1 MGGANGLNEPEFM
14 TVPAKPI
21 HCVPV
26 RKLVDYVLRAGGLG
40 GDGGFSSLERARAG
54 MRGQKQ
60 LQASRPAGYQTEVPV
75 ACEVECRDFVLR
87 VQGRMDGFLRAES
100 CIRIE
105 EIKTVMSFDASGPD
119 LLHQAQLKM
128 YAALW
133 NRQEPAVR
141 IETVLTYLNLETGEV
156 REFCEFP
163 PLDTLA
169 AFFAEVTSAYARW
182 AEELQNWRVE
192 RDLSLRALAF
202 PYPRY
207 RAGQRELAVAAYRT
221 LVRGGRLFAEAPT
234 GIGKTI
240 SVLFPALKALGEGRF
255 VRLFYLTAKT
265 IGRVVAEKALSDLR
279 GAGARLRSV
288 TLTAKEKICFNSGT
302 PCDLNTC
309 PYAIGY
315 YDRLKP
321 ALGEVL
327 RVGALTRAAIE
338 DAARRH
344 QVCPFELSL
353 DAALWVDVIVCDYNY
368 AFDPSAYLKRFFAE
382 EVEDCAF
389 LIDEA
394 HNLIDR
400 AREMFSATLDKAS
413 ILDVRKAVK
422 EGAPECARALGR
434 VSRAMNTL
442 MREEEKEDQ
451 DLFSHNDRPAQ
462 GLETASRIF
471 VRPRLGVDEGLH
483 AVMELPGDLIPPL
496 RHFLNTAGAWLMRNM
511 QTSWREAL
519 LNLYFEVNAFL
530 RIAEMYGDGYA
541 TLIRAGRK
549 DASVRLFCMDPS
561 GPLRQALERARA
573 SVLFSATLAPLEY
586 YRDLLG
592 GGPKD
597 EVRSWLSPFPRENLC
612 LLVQDRISTLYKER
626 ANSVDHVARSIAALI
641 QAHRGNYM
649 VYFPSYEY
657 LNQVRVRFEL
667 IQTPECRVL
676 AQGSGMSEP
685 EREAFMAAFD
695 EPQQGTLVGFAVMG
709 GVFGEGID
717 LTGDRLVGAMIV
729 GVGMPQLC
737 LERDLIQNFFQKTR
751 GTGFDFAYTFPGMN
765 RVLQAVGRVI
775 RSETDRGVVMLVDTR
790 FAQGRY
796 RRLFPAWWQPQFVQR
811 EEEMIQQARQFWHG
825 QDPNDLN
832 QSEKM

>member
-1 MGGANGLNEPEFM
+1 M

-21 HCVPV
+21 HSVSV
-26 RKLVDYVLRAGGLG
+26 RKLVDYVLRTGGLG
-40 GDGGFSSLERARAG
+40 GEGGFSSLERARAG
-54 MRGQKQ
+54 LRGQKQ

-75 ACEVECRDFVLR
+75 ACEVECRDFILR
-87 VQGRMDGFLRAES
+87 VQGRMDGFLGTETS
-100 CIRIE
+100 VRIE

-119 LLHQAQLKM
+119 PLHQAQLKM

-133 NRQEPAVR
+133 NRQEPGVR
-141 IETVLTYLNLETGEV
+141 IEAVLTYLNLETGEV
-156 REFCEFP
+156 REFCETP
-163 PLDTLA
+163 SLEALA
-169 AFFAEVTSAYARW
+169 AFFDEVTSAYARW

-192 RDLSLRALAF
+192 RDLSLRTLAF
-202 PYPRY
+202 PHPGY

-302 PCDLNTC
+302 PCDLNAC

-315 YDRLKP
+315 YDRLNP

-327 RVGALTRAAIE
+327 RKEALTRATIE

-400 AREMFSATLDKAS
+400 AREMFSATLDKAL
-413 ILDVRKAVK
+413 ILEVKKAVK
-422 EGAPECARALGR
+422 EGAPECAKALGR
-434 VSRAMNTL
+434 VSRAMNVL
-442 MREEEKEDQ
+442 MRDEAQEDQ
-451 DLFSHNDRPAQ
+451 DLFAGTGDQTNDAQ
-462 GLETASRIF
+462 PGRRIPGRSRA
-471 VRPRLGVDEGLH
+471 GDDGGLH
-483 AVMELPGDLIPPL
+483 AVLELPGELIPPL
-496 RHFLNTAGAWLMRNM
+496 RHFLNTASAWLMRNK

-541 TLIRAGRK
+541 TLIRSGRK

-561 GPLRQALERARA
+561 GPLRQGLERARA

-592 GGPKD
+592 GGPRD
-597 EVRSWLSPFPRENLC
+597 EARAWPSPFPRENLC

-626 ANSVDHVARSIAALI
+626 ANSVDHVARSIAALV
-641 QAHRGNYM
+641 QTHRGNYM

-657 LNQVRVRFEL
+657 LNQVRTRFEL
-667 IQTPECRVL
+667 IQTPDCRILTQV
-676 AQGSGMSEP
+676 SGMGES

-695 EPQQGTLVGFAVMG
+695 GPQEGTLLGFAVMG

-717 LTGDRLVGAMIV
+717 LTGDRLVGAVVV

-737 LERDLIQNFFQKTR
+737 LERDLIQNYFQKTR
-751 GTGFDFAYTFPGMN
+751 RTGFDFAYTFPGMN

-775 RSETDRGVVMLVDTR
+775 RGETDRGVVMLVDTR

-796 RRLFPAWWQPQFVQR
+796 RRLFPAWWQPESVQG
-811 EEEMIQQARQFWHG
+811 EEEIIQHARQFWQG
-825 QDPNDLN
+825 
-832 QSEKM
+832 

>member
-1 MGGANGLNEPEFM
+1 M
-14 TVPAKPI
+14 TVPAKSTSPDKPI
-21 HCVPV
+21 VSVPV
-26 RKLVDYVLRAGGLG
+26 RKLVDYVLRTGGLG
-40 GDGGFSSLERARAG
+40 GEGGFSSLDRARAG

-60 LQASRPAGYQTEVPV
+60 LQDARPAGYQTEVPV
-75 ACEVECRDFVLR
+75 ACEVECRDFILR
-87 VQGRMDGFLRAES
+87 VQGRIDGFLRTETFVH
-100 CIRIE
+100 IE

-119 LLHQAQLKM
+119 PLHQAQLKM

-133 NRQEPAVR
+133 ARQEPGVR
-141 IETVLTYLNLETGEV
+141 IETVLTYLNLETNEV
-156 REFCEFP
+156 RDYAETP
-163 PLDTLA
+163 ALDALA
-169 AFFAEVTSAYARW
+169 TFFEEVTSAYAQW
-182 AEELQNWRVE
+182 AEELQNWRTL
-192 RDLSLRALAF
+192 RDHSLQALAF
-202 PYPRY
+202 PYPAY
-207 RAGQRELAVAAYRT
+207 RAGQREFAVAAYRT

-279 GAGARLRSV
+279 DAGARLRSV
-288 TLTAKEKICFNSGT
+288 TLTAKEKICFNSGA

-327 RVGALTRAAIE
+327 SVGALTRAAIE
-338 DAARRH
+338 DTARRH

-368 AFDPSAYLKRFFAE
+368 VFDPSAYLKRFFAE
-382 EVEDCAF
+382 DVEDCAF

-400 AREMFSATLDKAS
+400 AREMFSASLDKAS
-413 ILDVRKAVK
+413 VLEIKKAVK
-422 EGAPECARALGR
+422 DAAPDCAKALGR
-434 VSRAMNTL
+434 VSRAMNLL
-442 MREEEKEDQ
+442 MREEKEDQ
-451 DLFSHNDRPAQ
+451 TQDQEKDLFTLSDGSVEDPEAARRSP
-462 GLETASRIF
+462 E
-471 VRPRLGVDEGLH
+471 RPRLGREEGLR
-483 AVMELPGDLIPPL
+483 AVMELPEELLSPL
-496 RHFLNTAGAWLMRNM
+496 RHFLTAAGAWLMRNKPAP
-511 QTSWREAL
+511 WREAL
-519 LNLYFEVNAFL
+519 LTLYFDVSAFL

-541 TLIRAGRK
+541 TLIRSGRK
-549 DASVRLFCMDPS
+549 DAGVRLFCMDPS
-561 GPLRQALERARA
+561 GPLRQVLERARA
-573 SVLFSATLAPLEY
+573 AVFFSATLAPLEY

-592 GGPKD
+592 GGPRD
-597 EVRSWLSPFPRENLC
+597 EARTWPSPFPRDNLR
-612 LLVQDRISTLYKER
+612 LLIQDRISTLYKER
-626 ANSVDHVARSIAALI
+626 ANSVDEVARSIAALI
-641 QAHRGNYM
+641 QPHRGNYM

-657 LNQVRVRFEL
+657 LKQVCARFEV
-667 IQTPECRVL
+667 IQPSECRVMT
-676 AQGSGMSEP
+676 QTSGMSES

-695 EPQQGTLVGFAVMG
+695 APQAGTLLGFAVMG

-717 LTGDRLVGAMIV
+717 LTGDRLVGAIIV

-737 LERDLIQNFFQKTR
+737 LERDLIQDYFQKTR

-775 RSETDRGVVMLVDTR
+775 RGETDRGVVMLVDTR

-796 RRLFPAWWQPQFVQR
+796 RRLFPAWWQPLAVR
-811 EEEMIQQARQFWHG
+811 GDEEILCQARQFWEG
-825 QDPNDLN
+825 GDMTTIQ
-832 QSEKM
+832 